1 MSIKALVKGLKE
13 LGFAVETA
21 YGEVFALRGS
31 IRVVYRTDGVDS
43 EFYVDDRNEDSD
55 YYIGFSTRAGDEPWS
70 VEDMLQAADEFI

>member
-1 MSIKALVKGLKE
+1 MTVKALVGGLKE
-13 LGFAVETA
+13 RGFMV

-31 IRVVYRTDGVDS
+31 IRVVYRTDGVDT

-55 YYIGFSTRAGDEPWS
+55 YYIGFSTRVGDEVWS

>member
-1 MSIKALVKGLKE
+1 MTIKALVGGLKE
-13 LGFAVETA
+13 LGFMV

-55 YYIGFSTRAGDEPWS
+55 YHIGFSTRVGDGVWS

>member
-1 MSIKALVKGLKE
+1 MSIKALSEGLE
-13 LGFAVETA
+13 ERGFMV

-31 IRVVYRTDGVDS
+31 IRVVYRTDGVDT

-55 YYIGFSTRAGDEPWS
+55 YYIGFSTRVGDEPWS

>member
-1 MSIKALVKGLKE
+1 MTIKALVGGLKE
-13 LGFAVETA
+13 LGFMVETS

-31 IRVVYRTDGVDS
+31 IRVVYRTDGVDT

-55 YYIGFSTRAGDEPWS
+55 YHIGFSTRMGDEPWS

>member
-1 MSIKALVKGLKE
+1 MTVKALVGGLKE
-13 LGFAVETA
+13 LGFMV

-31 IRVVYRTDGVDS
+31 IRVVYRTDGVDT

-55 YYIGFSTRAGDEPWS
+55 YYIGFSTRMGDEPWS

>member
-1 MSIKALVKGLKE
+1 MSIKALSEGLE
-13 LGFAVETA
+13 ERGFMV

-31 IRVVYRTDGVDS
+31 IRVVYRTDGVDT

-55 YYIGFSTRAGDEPWS
+55 YYIGFSTRMGDEPWS

>member
-1 MSIKALVKGLKE
+1 MTIKALSEGLEE
-13 LGFAVETA
+13 LGFMV

-31 IRVVYRTDGVDS
+31 IRVVYRTDGVDT

-55 YYIGFSTRAGDEPWS
+55 YHIGFSTRVGDEVWS